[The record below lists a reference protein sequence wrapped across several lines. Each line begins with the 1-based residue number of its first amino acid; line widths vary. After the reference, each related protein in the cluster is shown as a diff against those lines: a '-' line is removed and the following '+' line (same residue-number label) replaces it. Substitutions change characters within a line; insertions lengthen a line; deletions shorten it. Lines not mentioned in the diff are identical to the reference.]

1 MALKHLP
8 PPLPPEERPAGQV
21 VGEAIRAYSA
31 HWVRAIAL
39 GLPVALW
46 SVFPRILDED
56 TLAYRF
62 LPLVGAALLSASYV
76 GAVALV
82 EARPIPLARPLAAGA
97 VVFFVFQ
104 FLLVFLVLPAIAWL
118 ALVGLVVPVLAL
130 EQRSFLD
137 GFRRAFALA
146 RADLVHSLG
155 SLAAL
160 AIVVVA
166 AVAAMTFVL
175 RDFGDQAVAAA
186 AFIAWLIVSPVFF
199 LGSAL
204 LYHDQAARLD
214 SPGRQRRSDAD
225 VRLAVD
231 PDRPGSP
238 DAEVEPR
245 AASRGEP

>member
-1 MALKHLP
+1 VALKGLP
-8 PPLPPEERPAGQV
+8 PPLPPGERPAGQV

-31 HWVRAIAL
+31 HWARAIAV
-39 GLPVALW
+39 GLPAALW
-46 SVFPRILDED
+46 SILPRLVDEG

-62 LPLVGAALLSASYV
+62 LPLVLSALLSVAYV

-82 EARPIPLARPLAAGA
+82 EGRSIPLLRPFAAG
-97 VVFFVFQ
+97 FVLFLPFQ
-104 FLLVFLVLPAIAWL
+104 FLLVFLVLPAIALL
-118 ALVGLVVPVLAL
+118 AAVGLAVPVLAL
-130 EQRSFLD
+130 EERSF
-137 GFRRAFALA
+137 GGAFRRAFDLF
-146 RADLVHSLG
+146 RADVVHTLG

-186 AFIAWLIVSPVFF
+186 SFLAWLIVSPVFF
-199 LGSAL
+199 LGAAL
-204 LYHDQAARLD
+204 LYHDQVARLD
-214 SPGRQRRSDAD
+214 SAGPTRRSDAD
-225 VRLAVD
+225 VRPAVD

-245 AASRGEP
+245 APARGES

>member
-21 VGEAIRAYSA
+21 VGEAIRTYTN
-31 HWVRAIAL
+31 HWARAIAV

-46 SVFPRILDED
+46 SILPRVLDED
-56 TLAYRF
+56 GLAYRF
-62 LPLVGAALLSASYV
+62 LPLVGAALLSAAYV
-76 GAVALV
+76 GAVAL
-82 EARPIPLARPLAAGA
+82 AAGRSIPLARPLAAGA
-97 VVFFVFQ
+97 FVFLVFQ
-104 FLLVFLVLPAIAWL
+104 FLLVFLVLPALAWL
-118 ALVGLVVPVLAL
+118 AAVGLVVPVLAL
-130 EQRSFLD
+130 EERAFLD

-146 RADLVHSLG
+146 RADLVHTLG

-160 AIVVVA
+160 TIVVVA

-199 LGSAL
+199 LGAAL
-204 LYHDQAARLD
+204 LYDDQVARLD
-214 SPGRQRRSDAD
+214 SPGPQRRSDAD
-225 VRLAVD
+225 LRPVVD
-231 PDRPGSP
+231 PDGAGSP

-245 AASRGEP
+245 AAARGEP

>member
-39 GLPVALW
+39 GFPVALW
-46 SVFPRILDED
+46 SVFPRVLDED
-56 TLAYRF
+56 TLPYRF
-62 LPLVGAALLSASYV
+62 LPVVGAALLSASYL

-82 EARPIPLARPLAAGA
+82 EARPIPLARPFAAGA

-130 EQRSFLD
+130 EQHSFFD

-199 LGSAL
+199 LGAAL

-225 VRLAVD
+225 VRPAVD

-245 AASRGEP
+245 AAARGEP